1 MHHIFFIH
9 SSVIEPL
16 GFFHILAIVNGAA
29 MNIGLLVSFQIR
41 IFIFYGY
48 MLRSGVSELYDN
60 SFVICKVVLKI
71 PSLVNWCRIRW
82 QCSWPWTTLTKTD
95 NSLSLILLITFD
107 SMAHFQLAVNIML
120 FNRFLCNSTRKEN
133 VCLHMNHCANAFWGF
148 LDTAHLW
155 EMVLKE

>member
-9 SSVIEPL
+9 LSVIEPL

-41 IFIFYGY
+41 IFIFYEY

-71 PSLVNWCRIRW
+71 PSLVTWCRI
-82 QCSWPWTTLTKTD
+82 K
-95 NSLSLILLITFD
+95 
-107 SMAHFQLAVNIML
+107 
-120 FNRFLCNSTRKEN
+120 
-133 VCLHMNHCANAFWGF
+133 
-148 LDTAHLW
+148 
-155 EMVLKE
+155 